1 MDSMNE
7 FSIEWIKGA
16 EYAGVTVP
24 SGTALKSKL
33 LRLAENYPDE
43 VKVKAEN
50 SDGSLFAHVP
60 VNYIKISPPKKMS
73 EEQREAASERFK
85 QMWKDKQEREEND

>member
-1 MDSMNE
+1 MNE

-33 LRLAENYPDE
+33 LKLAENNPSD
-43 VKVKAEN
+43 VKIVVEN
-50 SDGSLFAHVP
+50 KDGSVFAHIP
-60 VNYIKISPPKKMS
+60 INYIKISPPKKIS
-73 EEQREAASERFK
+73 DEQREKASERFR
-85 QMWKDKQEREEND
+85 QMWKDKHEKENI